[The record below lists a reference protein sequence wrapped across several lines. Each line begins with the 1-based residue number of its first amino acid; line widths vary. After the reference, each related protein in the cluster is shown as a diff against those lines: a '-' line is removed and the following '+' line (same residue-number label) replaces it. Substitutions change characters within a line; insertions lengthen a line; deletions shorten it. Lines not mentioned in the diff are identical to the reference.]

1 MPEKRSLRDQEGKD
15 RWLQH
20 TLGRHEDVMMVEP
33 LGVPEVRL
41 LFKVRRGW
49 ALQNGPLSFVDFVPF
64 APTQNWMVL
73 NEVSFIRFI
82 GLVVGSVGL
91 YGLLKKVFHDD

>member
-1 MPEKRSLRDQEGKD
+1 MASAYLRQP
-15 RWLQH
+15 
-20 TLGRHEDVMMVEP
+20 LGRHEDVMMVEP

-41 LFKVRRGW
+41 LFKVCRGW
-49 ALQNGPLSFVDFVPF
+49 ISIGGALQNGPLSFVDFVPF
-64 APTQNWMVL
+64 APSQNWMVL

>member
-1 MPEKRSLRDQEGKD
+1 MASAYLRQP
-15 RWLQH
+15 
-20 TLGRHEDVMMVEP
+20 LGRHEDVMMVEP

-49 ALQNGPLSFVDFVPF
+49 ALQNGPLRFVDFVPF

-73 NEVSFIRFI
+73 NEVSFI

-91 YGLLKKVFHDD
+91 

>member
-1 MPEKRSLRDQEGKD
+1 MARPCRY
-15 RWLQH
+15 
-20 TLGRHEDVMMVEP
+20 
-33 LGVPEVRL
+33 
-41 LFKVRRGW
+41 
-49 ALQNGPLSFVDFVPF
+49 GPLSFVDFVPF

>member
-1 MPEKRSLRDQEGKD
+1 
-15 RWLQH
+15 
-20 TLGRHEDVMMVEP
+20 MMVEP

-73 NEVSFIRFI
+73 NEVSFIH
-82 GLVVGSVGL
+82 LVVGSVGL
-91 YGLLKKVFHDD
+91 